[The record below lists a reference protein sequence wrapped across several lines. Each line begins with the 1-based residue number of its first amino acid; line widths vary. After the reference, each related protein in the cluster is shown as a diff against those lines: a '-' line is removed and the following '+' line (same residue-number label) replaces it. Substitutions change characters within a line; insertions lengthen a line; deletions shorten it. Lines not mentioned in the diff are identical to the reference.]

1 MKKWQIKYVIREA
14 ILQTTKATVIRD
26 FNVRGS
32 IDAEYAK
39 QVQIEDLKPKA
50 DLMVSKVS
58 GKVSGGYKNNKTL
71 EIKRIEGK
79 KAIIVTPDSTNRA
92 GLKLANK
99 EHPRYLSVWVQH
111 PKEDYDDGEFADR
124 I

>member
-1 MKKWQIKYVIREA
+1 
-14 ILQTTKATVIRD
+14 
-26 FNVRGS
+26 
-32 IDAEYAK
+32 
-39 QVQIEDLKPKA
+39 
-50 DLMVSKVS
+50 MVSKVS

-124 I
+124 IWTRYEEMCMGNEQENPKYYWGTKGLLSWWWREIAWEIESKI